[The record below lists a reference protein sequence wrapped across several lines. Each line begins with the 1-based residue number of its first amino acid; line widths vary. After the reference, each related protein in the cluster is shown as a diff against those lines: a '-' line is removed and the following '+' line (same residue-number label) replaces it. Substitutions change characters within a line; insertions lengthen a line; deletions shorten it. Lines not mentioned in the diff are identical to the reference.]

1 MSNVPRFLALLNARA
16 SDVRYRRSDSVIPC
30 PCRTPEGNR
39 DPAWHKAHPT
49 AQICTEDGMLYD
61 PNKSV
66 DMIVKAFM
74 QPIQSTRATRLETEI
89 LSALFGE
96 IQADD
101 HLGIYPVEWNGTR
114 LEFREWGRSGEDF
127 VEYNGDRYIVV
138 NANMIPDPADG
149 NPEHHWECGF
159 RLITQEP
166 LDG

>member
-1 MSNVPRFLALLNARA
+1 
-16 SDVRYRRSDSVIPC
+16 
-30 PCRTPEGNR
+30 
-39 DPAWHKAHPT
+39 
-49 AQICTEDGMLYD
+49 MLYD

-101 HLGIYPVEWNGTR
+101 HLGIFPVEWNGIR

-149 NPEHHWECGF
+149 NPEHHWEIGF